1 MRRLA
6 IAVALFGLTLAP
18 PALAQVNGQWA
29 TPFGEARLEL
39 DNRSGFEGRTP
50 PWIATTVDINA
61 SNSISF
67 VGDYRNLVW
76 EGRWFFYGGR
86 APRGIAFRPCAQP
99 HGVRVSRPTRV
110 YGRYRVTFNAAENRF
125 EGVMSNCNLAP
136 TGGGGTQPFEGT
148 RNNTYTYRGQP
159 EPRRE
164 TRDVPA
170 LPISPGPAAMPTP
183 DQEAARAAGASQRA
197 CRSFRD
203 QLPVT
208 WSTAFSTGPCIV
220 NAGNNIEIITRADQ
234 TQRPM
239 TVIYRA
245 FHFFDRDEFGLRMLR
260 QEARRGLANQGV
272 PRAGTRYR
280 GQFDLA
286 LCREGTWLVSLL
298 MSDGTETAPIG
309 MIRTGDARAP
319 LLGRSCNPG
328 SHSHELEDFVDQ
340 RGLEPIYT
348 PLSPSSRL

>member
-18 PALAQVNGQWA
+18 PAVAQVNGQWT

-50 PWIATTVDINA
+50 PWIATSVDINA

-67 VGDYRNLVW
+67 IGDYRNLVW

-99 HGVRVSRPTRV
+99 HRVRVSRRTRV

-136 TGGGGTQPFEGT
+136 TSGGGTQPFEGT
-148 RNNTYTYRGQP
+148 RNNTYAYSDQP
-159 EPRRE
+159 ESRRE
-164 TRDVPA
+164 TREVPSR
-170 LPISPGPAAMPTP
+170 PFNPGPAPMPTP
-183 DQEAARAAGASQRA
+183 DQEAARAAGASERA
-197 CRSFRD
+197 CEAFRN

-208 WSTAFSTGPCIV
+208 WSSGFATHPCIV
-220 NAGNNIEIITRADQ
+220 NAGDNIEIITRTDQ

-245 FHFFDRDEFGLRMLR
+245 FHFYGRGLGVRLLR
-260 QEARRGLANQGV
+260 LDARRGLANQGV

-298 MSDGTETAPIG
+298 MSDGTETDPIG

-328 SHSHELEDFVDQ
+328 SHTHELDDYLDPD
-340 RGLEPIYT
+340 GLRQFYE
-348 PLSPSSRL
+348 PLSPSSRR